1 MRVRAQQMNITVV
14 EHDFCD
20 DSSSE
25 SNNLSTSDPRRK
37 HRKYYNF

>member
-1 MRVRAQQMNITVV
+1 MNITVV
-14 EHDFCD
+14 EHNFCD